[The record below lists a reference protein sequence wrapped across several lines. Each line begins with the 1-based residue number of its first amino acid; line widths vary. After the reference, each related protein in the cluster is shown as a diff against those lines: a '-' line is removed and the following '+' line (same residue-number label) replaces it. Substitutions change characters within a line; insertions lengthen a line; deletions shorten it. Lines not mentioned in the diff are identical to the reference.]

1 MKKLVSLL
9 FLTAVL
15 LTLGGCRF
23 IRIEEEGRTPVEY
36 EMVEPGKLPEE
47 AASLVEEKKQ
57 KEFQMTYQSKEE
69 LYLIRGYGK
78 QMSGGYSIRVKELS
92 ASKNAVF
99 FETELMGPSREEQS
113 GEPSYPYIAVKIRYR
128 DDPVQFI

>member
-23 IRIEEEGRTPVEY
+23 IRIEEEGRAPVEY
-36 EMVEPGKLPEE
+36 EMVEPGQLPEE

-99 FETELMGPSREEQS
+99 FETELMGPSKEEQS

>member
-36 EMVEPGKLPEE
+36 EMVEPGQLPEE

-99 FETELMGPSREEQS
+99 FETELMGPSKEEQS